1 MQIQEMTYEEF
12 TEQVMES
19 EMAQTSTVSSGGDVT
34 LDTYDQSSAMPVS
47 TPTPSSGGGG
57 SSGGSGGS
65 SGGGGG
71 GY

>member
-1 MQIQEMTYEEF
+1 MQIQEITYEEF
-12 TEQVMES
+12 TEQVRES

-34 LDTYDQSSAMPVS
+34 LDTYEQSSATPISPS
-47 TPTPSSGGGG
+47 TGGGM
-57 SSGGSGGS
+57 S